1 MHFFALQ
8 GLLFSSLL
16 LLHYSK
22 AQGTSSVNCNYASNY
37 TSGSAFQDNLN
48 LVLSSLA
55 VNSSLAGYLFTS
67 HGQHPDVVY
76 GLAQCTSGIS
86 TQDCQ
91 TCAVSAAKEIIQAC
105 PNQKEAFIHYG
116 NCLLEYSYQNFY
128 SVVRSNVLVGFINT
142 QNATD
147 PVVFNGQLGSLLE
160 SLSMTA
166 ALSPLRSAVG
176 TVNNT
181 YLADIYAM
189 MQCTRDLSA
198 NSCFV
203 CLQSLS
209 NQIPDWCGG
218 KQGARLFYWSCELR
232 FEVYPFP
239 PFSGTN
245 SFTNPDGNKSTSRI
259 LVLLLICAALLSLV
273 LLLVEKD
280 EENDEKLNLIDM

>member
-22 AQGTSSVNCNYASNY
+22 AQGTGSVNCNYASNY
-37 TSGSAFQDNLN
+37 SSGSAFEDNLN

-55 VNSSLAGYLFTS
+55 VNSSLTGYLFTS

-105 PNQKEAFIHYG
+105 PNQKEAFFYYG

-128 SVVRSNVLVGFINT
+128 SVVRSNVLVGFVNT
-142 QNATD
+142 QNAAD

-160 SLSMTA
+160 SLSKTA
-166 ALSPLRSAVG
+166 ALSPLRSAIG

-181 YLADIYAM
+181 YLANIYAM

-198 NSCFV
+198 NSCSV
-203 CLQSLS
+203 CLQSLT
-209 NQIPDWCGG
+209 NQIPDCCGG
-218 KQGARLFYWSCELR
+218 KLGARLIFWSCELR

-245 SFTNPDGNKSTSRI
+245 SFTNPGAGKKSTSRI
-259 LVLLLICAALLSLV
+259 LVLLLIGVLVSLWR
-273 LLLVEKD
+273 KM
-280 EENDEKLNLIDM
+280 KRMMKS